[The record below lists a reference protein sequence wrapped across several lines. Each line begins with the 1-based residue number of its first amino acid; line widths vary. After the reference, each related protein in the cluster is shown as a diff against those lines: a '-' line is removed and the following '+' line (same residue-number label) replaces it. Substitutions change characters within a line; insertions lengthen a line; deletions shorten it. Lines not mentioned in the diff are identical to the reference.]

1 MCASKSEEQVQAVKI
16 LRLQVGMWK
25 KKITA
30 DDGVPFSKQ
39 WQSQDLTLRG
49 ANFTTKIY
57 VSP

>member
-16 LRLQVGMWK
+16 LRLQVGIWK

-49 ANFTTKIY
+49 QTLQLK
-57 VSP
+57 

>member
-49 ANFTTKIY
+49 QTLQLK
-57 VSP
+57 